1 VAAQKVLVAD
11 DSPLV
16 LRMLEKILAG
26 VGLEVITARDGLEAI
41 EKAFAEDVHLVVLD
55 VMMPRM
61 NGYQA
66 CRILKTEA
74 ATRTLPVVILTSK
87 DHPGDRFWGLE
98 TGADYYITK
107 DADPQKILDL
117 VRAVLAG
124 SGALRQA
131 RGAEARSGIDIL
143 TRVNDL
149 LDRKLFEVTILSEIG
164 RVARSLVRFDES
176 FTSVMSVVAR
186 VVDFTVGAM
195 AFVEEDDLDV
205 FLLLQKAAAPALVEE
220 TKARLLEVIA
230 SARAGVPFA
239 KVQARLFAP
248 ATLAGEEEKVLGG
261 FASFPV
267 STNGRLSGL
276 LAIGGREAARGGA
289 DREAL
294 LVQAANQAH
303 IVLEN
308 SRLFEKIRNLSVR
321 DGLTDLYNHRHTME
335 LLASEY
341 SRAGRYEEG
350 LSLIMVDIDHF
361 KAVNDEHGHQAGDSV
376 LRDVARLLRDTLR
389 TVDAVGR
396 YGGEEFAAI
405 LPHTAYKDGLRT
417 GERIRKAVAEHAFR
431 VGNRELRVTVSVGVA
446 SYPPADGVIDSPGAL
461 VSEADKALYRAKEAG
476 RNRVL

>member
-1 VAAQKVLVAD
+1 LGEHKVLVAD

-16 LRMLEKILAG
+16 LRMLERLFTG
-26 VGLEVITARDGLEAI
+26 VGLDVLTAKDGLEAI

-74 ATRTLPVVILTSK
+74 LTRSIPVVILTSK

-98 TGADYYITK
+98 TGADYYVTK

-117 VRAVLAG
+117 VRQILHS
-124 SGALRQA
+124 SGNVRTV
-131 RGAEARSGIDIL
+131 RGEARSGIDIL
-143 TRVNDL
+143 TRVNEL
-149 LDRKLFEVTILSEIG
+149 LDRKLFEVTLLSEIG
-164 RVARSLVRFDES
+164 RVARSVMSFDES
-176 FTSVMSVVAR
+176 FTSVMSAVAR

-205 FLLLQKAAAPALVEE
+205 FLLLQRPAAPTFVEE
-220 TKARLLEVIA
+220 AKARLLEAIA
-230 SARAGVPFA
+230 SARTGAPFA
-239 KVQARLFAP
+239 RVQARLFAP
-248 ATLAGEEEKVLGG
+248 SGGGEEETGSLGG

-267 STNGRLSGL
+267 IASGRLSGL
-276 LAIGGREAARGGA
+276 LAIGGKEAVRVGA
-289 DREAL
+289 EREAL
-294 LVQAANQAH
+294 LTQAANQAH

-308 SRLFEKIRNLSVR
+308 SRLFERIRNLSVR
-321 DGLTDLYNHRHTME
+321 DGLTDLYNHKHTME
-335 LLASEY
+335 LLATEV

-350 LSLIMVDIDHF
+350 LSLIMLDIDHF
-361 KAVNDEHGHQAGDSV
+361 KKINDEHGHQAGDSV

-389 TVDAVGR
+389 NIDAVGR

-405 LPHTAYKDGLRT
+405 LPHTSHDDGLRT
-417 GERIRKAVAEHAFR
+417 AERVRAAVADHPFR

-446 SYPPADGVIDSPGAL
+446 SFPSDAADSPGAL
-461 VSEADKALYRAKEAG
+461 VREADRALYKAKHAG
-476 RNRVL
+476 RNAVM

>member
-1 VAAQKVLVAD
+1 VAVQKVLVAD

-16 LRMLEKILAG
+16 LRMLEKILTG

-66 CRILKTEA
+66 CRILKTE
-74 ATRTLPVVILTSK
+74 TVTKSLPVVILTSK
-87 DHPGDRFWGLE
+87 DHAGDRFWGLE

-117 VRAVLAG
+117 VREILAG
-124 SGALRQA
+124 AGALRTT

-143 TRVNDL
+143 TRVNEL

-164 RVARSLVRFDES
+164 RVARSLVHFDES
-176 FTSVMSVVAR
+176 FTSVMSIVAR

-205 FLLLQKAAAPALVEE
+205 FLLLQRPAAPALVEE
-220 TKARLLEVIA
+220 TKARLLEAIA

-248 ATLAGEEEKVLGG
+248 STIAGEEEKVLGA

-267 STNGRLSGL
+267 TTTGRLSGL
-276 LAIGGREAARGGA
+276 LAIGGKEAGRVGS
-289 DREAL
+289 DREGL
-294 LVQAANQAH
+294 LAQAANQAH

-308 SRLFEKIRNLSVR
+308 SRLFERIRNLSVR
-321 DGLTDLYNHRHTME
+321 DGLTDLFNHRHTME

-350 LSLIMVDIDHF
+350 LSFIMIDIDHF
-361 KAVNDEHGHQAGDSV
+361 KAVNDEHGHQAGDSI
-376 LRDVARLLRDTLR
+376 LRSVARLLRDTLR
-389 TVDAVGR
+389 TVDFVGR

-405 LPHTAYKDGLRT
+405 LPHTAYEDGLRT
-417 GERIRKAVAEHAFR
+417 GERIRRAVAGHSFR

-446 SYPPADGVIDSPGAL
+446 SYPSESVDSPGAL
-461 VSEADKALYRAKEAG
+461 VRDADKALYRAKEAG
-476 RNRVL
+476 RNRVE